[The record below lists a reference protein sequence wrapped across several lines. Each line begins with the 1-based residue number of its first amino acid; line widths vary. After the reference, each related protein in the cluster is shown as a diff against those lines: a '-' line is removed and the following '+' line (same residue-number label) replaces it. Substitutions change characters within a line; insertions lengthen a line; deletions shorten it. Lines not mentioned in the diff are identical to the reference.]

1 MGCNLRLLL
10 KSRPKLGR
18 HTQFYQILYKIK
30 KMAPELLKRFFN
42 SQNVTLHQFW
52 ADAPLN
58 RAAPALIPPRVKTGK
73 KSLISLSVSVRGASR
88 RLPPHPQQAGGN
100 ISGRARLLGWSVR
113 FLHSFTPAPA
123 LKRIHNRIRNETAA
137 CLCLLSPAVRIQ
149 PVR

>member
-18 HTQFYQILYKIK
+18 HSQFYQILYKIK
-30 KMAPELLKRFFN
+30 KMAPELLKSFFN

-58 RAAPALIPPRVKTGK
+58 RAAVSLIPLNQTGK
-73 KSLISLSVSVRGASR
+73 ERLISLSVSVRGASR

-100 ISGRARLLGWSVR
+100 ISGRARLLGWLVR